1 MKLAIIGATG
11 KAGQKILTE
20 ALDNQ
25 LDVTAIVRNK
35 SKLTVDVPVI
45 EKEITDLTSDDIKQ
59 FDVVVSAF
67 GAPAGHEELH
77 VTNGKHLID
86 IFNGLD
92 TRLIVVGGAG
102 SLYVD
107 PEKTVKVMDTPDF
120 PEAFFA
126 TASNQG
132 KNFDDLKA
140 SSINWTFVSPSAFFD
155 VDGPRTGEYIRGE
168 DHLLVNAQGDSYV
181 SYADFAIAII
191 DEIKTPNAVKAR
203 FTVASN
209 K

>member
-67 GAPAGHEELH
+67 VLQ
-77 VTNGKHLID
+77 
-86 IFNGLD
+86 
-92 TRLIVVGGAG
+92 
-102 SLYVD
+102 
-107 PEKTVKVMDTPDF
+107 
-120 PEAFFA
+120 
-126 TASNQG
+126 QG
-132 KNFDDLKA
+132 MRNCIL
-140 SSINWTFVSPSAFFD
+140 
-155 VDGPRTGEYIRGE
+155 RM
-168 DHLLVNAQGDSYV
+168 VN
-181 SYADFAIAII
+181 
-191 DEIKTPNAVKAR
+191 T
-203 FTVASN
+203 
-209 K
+209 